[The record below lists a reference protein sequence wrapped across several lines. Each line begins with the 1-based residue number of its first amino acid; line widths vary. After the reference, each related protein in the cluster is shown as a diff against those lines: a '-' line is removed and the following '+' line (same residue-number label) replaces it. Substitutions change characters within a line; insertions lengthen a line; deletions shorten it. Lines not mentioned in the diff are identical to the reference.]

1 MLDAREEQS
10 HTIVELSAAAG
21 GLAHEIRNVLSTL
34 RMNLQLLDED
44 WTEYQQSD
52 VAADAGGAPAE
63 LTRRSRRRIGTL
75 LRETQRLESILED
88 FLQFISR
95 RELKRI
101 SADLSHVVAEVVEF
115 FMPQADAAN
124 IHIELAAADAP
135 LSIFADVGLLKQAL
149 LNLLIN
155 AQQAM
160 TDGGRLS
167 IALSA
172 TGGFARID
180 VTDTGPGIAPDQIDH
195 VFDAYYSTKK
205 GGTGLGLTMAR
216 RMIRAHGGDMTVRSD
231 PPSGACF
238 TVTLPLTDGSSGP
251 R

>member
-1 MLDAREEQS
+1 MHDAREEQS

-44 WTEYQQSD
+44 WAEVQHSD
-52 VAADAGGAPAE
+52 IASDAGGAPAD

-95 RELKRI
+95 RELKRV
-101 SADLSHVVAEVVEF
+101 SADLSQVVAEVVEF
-115 FMPQADAAN
+115 FGPQADAADVK
-124 IHIELAAADAP
+124 IELTAAPATLAV
-135 LSIFADVGLLKQAL
+135 FADVGLLKQAL

-160 TDGGRLS
+160 TNGGRLS
-167 IALSA
+167 IVVSA
-172 TGGFARID
+172 ADGVARID
-180 VTDTGPGIAPDQIDH
+180 ITDTGPGIAPDQIDH

-216 RMIRAHGGDMTVRSD
+216 RMIRAHGGDITVRSD
-231 PPSGACF
+231 PSSGACF
-238 TVTLPLTDGSSGP
+238 TVTLPLADGSSDP